1 MGFNTKVVA
10 IATTSIG
17 CYLRFL
23 IDVWYNFD
31 LAATTI
37 ELNDVSHRVSRPR
50 TTFQMLLHRQ
60 RKPLGQC
67 TRYSEIFDN
76 DKFWLTKSAIRI
88 FTSLCANLYKFHK
101 IFAHL
106 FQCIEIK
113 IFRNCQNH
121 STRNS
126 RISCSKKLFHLIL
139 ITFNDFAVVMCCK

>member
-1 MGFNTKVVA
+1 MSRVCTLKVQLSDIIKIYMLLHLFESYSAVKKLKTSLMGFNTKAVA
-10 IATTSIG
+10 IATTSVG

-67 TRYSEIFDN
+67 TRYSEYLIM
-76 DKFWLTKSAIRI
+76 
-88 FTSLCANLYKFHK
+88 
-101 IFAHL
+101 
-106 FQCIEIK
+106 
-113 IFRNCQNH
+113 
-121 STRNS
+121 
-126 RISCSKKLFHLIL
+126 ISFG
-139 ITFNDFAVVMCCK
+139 